1 MYLPTYLEIII
12 KIIFLQ
18 ADNQHRVRYYFKN
31 TPLRRANLG
40 TITLVTHQFSAGKS
54 AWHHYPVSKISD
66 CNWNC
71 NFINAS
77 TRWQCE
83 HNELNAGTSG
93 HLSIMAH

>member
-40 TITLVTHQFSAGKS
+40 TVTLFRHQFSAGKS
-54 AWHHYPVSKISD
+54 AGQHYPVSKISD

-77 TRWQCE
+77 TR
-83 HNELNAGTSG
+83 
-93 HLSIMAH
+93 